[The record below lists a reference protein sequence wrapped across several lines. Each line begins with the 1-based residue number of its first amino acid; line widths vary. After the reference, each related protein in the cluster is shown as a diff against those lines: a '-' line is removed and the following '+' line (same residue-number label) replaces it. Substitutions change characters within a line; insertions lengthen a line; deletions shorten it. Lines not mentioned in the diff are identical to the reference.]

1 MNRRDF
7 IKKAGLTTG
16 LSLTAPYFMR
26 NGLLARG
33 LSSSA
38 EHVVLVMFAGGVRQQ
53 ESVLQR
59 YLTDSQGLVGSVYEG
74 NIMYNLLNGAPPQD
88 KIVYGLD
95 PSIGPQGSLPIPP
108 ILTTSL
114 QSQGILFPEV
124 QAAGTGHYS
133 GLVTLLTGRRNVTQG
148 LRNRPRNPTIFEYA
162 RKHANLKATDVW
174 MVGNRIGNSLPL
186 LNYSDH
192 PDYGVEFGANFIA
205 PDVTFG
211 DEGEEHIKNAKSYH
225 PEEDL
230 GPVNLMQNFLN
241 SSFNRSGSDFGGV
254 RNTEDEKYQMRLFFE
269 EMFAKKAA
277 NSIDFP
283 PVVNN
288 NDMRAVGYTCEVLKW
303 FKPKVTVVNLDSVD
317 GCHANFTGYLR
328 SLHRAD
334 PAVGHLWNT
343 IQTQIPEM
351 ADNTCMIICPEHGR
365 NLDPNSV
372 LDQNDWLAYDHSD
385 LNARRIFSMVVGPGI
400 DQNLVV
406 GSELNPIGDISDIV
420 LTMAEVLGIKGQVIQ
435 AGLTSSSQSLFDRI

>member
-7 IKKAGLTTG
+7 VKKAGLTAG
-16 LSLTAPYFMR
+16 LSLASPYIMK
-26 NGLLARG
+26 NGLFARG
-33 LSSSA
+33 AMSSA
-38 EHVVLVMFAGGVRQQ
+38 DHVVLVMFAGGVRQQ

-59 YLTDSQGLVGSVYEG
+59 YLTDSQGLTGSIYEG
-74 NIMYNLLNGAPPQD
+74 NIMYNLLNGQAPQD

-95 PSIGPQGSLPIPP
+95 PGVGPQGSLPIPA
-108 ILTTSL
+108 ILNSSL

-124 QAAGTGHYS
+124 KAAGTGHYS
-133 GLVTLLTGRRNVTQG
+133 GLVTLLTGSRSVTQG
-148 LRNRPRNPTIFEYA
+148 LRNRPSNPTIFEYA
-162 RKHANLKATDVW
+162 RKHANLGATDVW
-174 MVGNRIGNSLPL
+174 MIGNRIGNSLPL

-230 GPVNLMQNFLN
+230 GPVNAMQNFLN
-241 SSFNRSGSDFGGV
+241 RSFNRVGSDFGGV
-254 RNTEDEKYQMRLFFE
+254 RNTEDEKYQLRLFFE

-277 NSIDFP
+277 NTISHP
-283 PVVNN
+283 PVVSN

-334 PAVGHLWNT
+334 HAVGHLWNT

-351 ADNTCMIICPEHGR
+351 ADNTCLIVCPEHGR

-385 LNARRIFSMVVGPGI
+385 LNATRIFSMVVGPGI

-406 GSELNPIGDISDIV
+406 GSENNPIGDISDIV
-420 LTMAEVLGIKGQVIQ
+420 LTMAEVLGIKSQVIQ
-435 AGLTSSSQSLFDRI
+435 AGLTSSSQSLLDRI